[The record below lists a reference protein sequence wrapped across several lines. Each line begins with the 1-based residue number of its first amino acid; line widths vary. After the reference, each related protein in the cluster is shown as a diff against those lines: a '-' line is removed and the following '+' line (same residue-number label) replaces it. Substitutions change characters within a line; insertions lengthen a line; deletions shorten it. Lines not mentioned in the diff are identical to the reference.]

1 MARQPRSSNNVDRP
15 AGAGGS
21 SGRNYST
28 NSPSAE
34 NFARPAGQ
42 DARVDRNRQAA
53 ARDAAQAAERGDGF
67 VPDHLREY
75 LPGGA
80 AYDPARERETRMGR
94 IVGGISDRLDRL
106 FGGSSAADGPR
117 PVDRSPRPVPR
128 GTPVSSPGL
137 GARAVDFV
145 QGRRP
150 LVGLGGV
157 IPSRGR
163 FVDSVTP
170 GFAMM
175 GGGRDDTPVVLPP
188 QVSPQMAPQPTVS
201 GAIDYSLLALPPGMD
216 PSFFQMLLQQA
227 QGGNP
232 QVLAPYFPGLFSQG
246 PVNATNPLAA
256 GQGIGSL
263 V

>member
-1 MARQPRSSNNVDRP
+1 MARQSRSSNNVDRP

-53 ARDAAQAAERGDGF
+53 ARDAAERGDGF

-145 QGRRP
+145 QGRRR

-246 PVNATNPLAA
+246 PVNATNPLAVS
-256 GQGIGSL
+256 QGIGSL